1 VSVREIDPQ
10 VGVADAAA
18 LARQVEQHLAL
29 AEHVVQR
36 ARRGGAD
43 AADVVIDSGIEFA
56 VTVRRGQVEK
66 LQEAAACGLGLRVFR
81 GGRCAVTYTSD
92 LAPDALARLVE
103 QALALA
109 AVADPDPLADLPDPE
124 TWAPPQPTDLASFD
138 PAVAAVTV
146 EQAVEL
152 ARRCEQAAFDYDP
165 RVTNSDGATYSSE
178 RGSRVLVNSR
188 GFAGHYT
195 GTLCS
200 LAVEAICDDADG
212 KKRNDYWYTAARA
225 VADLEPP
232 ELVGRR
238 AAERAVR
245 KLGARKVRTQQVP
258 VVWDPMVARAFLGH
272 LARAFLGDALY
283 RRATFLLDR
292 EGEQV
297 ASPLVTIIDDPTLP
311 GRLRSRPF
319 DGEGAT
325 ARRNAV
331 IVDGVFRQFLLDTY
345 SARKT
350 GRRTTASAVR
360 GVSGTPAPGTT
371 NLYLAAGPH
380 TPREIIASV
389 DHGLYLTETMG
400 FGWNITTGD
409 FSQGAAGLWIER
421 GELAY
426 PVSEINVSG
435 NLHTMLRDIDM
446 VGNDL
451 EFRSAT
457 AAPTFRMARL
467 TVSGL

>member
-1 VSVREIDPQ
+1 M
-10 VGVADAAA
+10 
-18 LARQVEQHLAL
+18 AL
-29 AEHVVQR
+29 AEHVVQL

-43 AADVVIDSGIEFA
+43 AADVVIDSGVEFS
-56 VTVRRGQVEK
+56 VTVRRGRVEK
-66 LQEAAACGLGLRVFR
+66 LQEAASCGLGLRVFR

-92 LAPDALARLVE
+92 LTPAALARLVE
-103 QALALA
+103 QALDLA

-124 TWAPPQPTDLASFD
+124 AWALPQPTDLASFD
-138 PAVAAVTV
+138 PAVATVTV
-146 EQAVEL
+146 EQAIEL
-152 ARRCEQAAFDYDP
+152 ARRCEQAAFDFDS

-178 RGSRVLVNSR
+178 HGSRVLVNSR
-188 GFAGHYT
+188 GFAGSYT
-195 GTLCS
+195 GTLCALS
-200 LAVEAICDDADG
+200 VEAICDDAEG

-225 VADLEPP
+225 FADLEPP

-245 KLGARKVRTQQVP
+245 KLGARKARTQQVP
-258 VVWDPMVARAFLGH
+258 VVWDPMVARAFVGH

-297 ASPLVTIIDDPTLP
+297 ASPLVTIVDDPTLP

-350 GRRTTASAVR
+350 GRQTTASAVR
-360 GVSGTPAPGTT
+360 SVSSTPAPGTT

-389 DHGLYLTETMG
+389 DNGLYLTDTMG

-435 NLHTMLRDIDM
+435 NLNAMLRDIDM

-457 AAPTFRMARL
+457 AAPTFRMAKL
-467 TVSGL
+467 MVSGL